1 MSTPIQTVLIYGYGV
16 MGRGVAR
23 TFAEAGFATF
33 VKSSRAGK
41 LEGLPA
47 KTSVVERLPKEAP
60 DLVIEFVPE
69 DVRVKQ
75 AVYAEV
81 EAAYPGEAP
90 LIATGTSGLD
100 LVELA
105 RKMKRPERFLGIH
118 YFMPADTAPVVE
130 VMAGLATS
138 RADVDRVA
146 DALRRTGKEPVV
158 LYKPIVGFLVNRLQ
172 HAILHEA
179 YYLIE
184 AGVASAEDIDH
195 AARRMLAPRMCLN
208 GLIQQKDISGLK
220 IHADQDPRRC
230 PGVDRAEAVPQRD
243 SQSDAPD
250 DGRPRP
256 HRALGGQ
263 RLLRLERLRRGRRAQ
278 TSFDPTR
285 QAARIPAERDRP
297 AGAGNAAEGGLEVTD
312 REDALYSPLMVTWP
326 DWLLTRSSHA
336 FTAEKRESSKPPS
349 WATCV

>member
-1 MSTPIQTVLIYGYGV
+1 MDTSIQKVLIYGYGV
-16 MGRGVAR
+16 MGRGVAK
-23 TFAEAGFATF
+23 TFADAGFTTL

-41 LEGLPA
+41 LTGLPA
-47 KTSVVERLPKEAP
+47 GTVAVERLPEKAP

-75 AVYAEV
+75 TVYAEI
-81 EAAYPGEAP
+81 EAAYPGSAAGDAP
-90 LIATGTSGLD
+90 LIASGTSGLD

-105 RKMKRPERFLGIH
+105 RNMAHPERFLGVH
-118 YFMPADTAPVVE
+118 YFMPADTAPVAE

-184 AGVASAEDIDH
+184 AGVASAADIDH

-220 IHADQDPRRC
+220 IHADAQESIVPKLFHNATPNPMLQTMVALGRTGLSTGKGFYDWSGC
-230 PGVDRAEAVPQRD
+230 DVEAVRKQAS
-243 SQSDAPD
+243 SQLARLLEFLQNGLGAPA
-250 DGRPRP
+250 PKTQPKTLP
-256 HRALGGQ
+256 HR
-263 RLLRLERLRRGRRAQ
+263 
-278 TSFDPTR
+278 
-285 QAARIPAERDRP
+285 
-297 AGAGNAAEGGLEVTD
+297 
-312 REDALYSPLMVTWP
+312 
-326 DWLLTRSSHA
+326 
-336 FTAEKRESSKPPS
+336 
-349 WATCV
+349 